1 MKRLRI
7 ILFLMFFATMLHQLT
22 YSQEKVPRSVLG
34 NGGAALSSG
43 DFRMFGTLGQPIA
56 GVTSNSSNIH
66 KVGFWYIGIDLIT
79 SVEQVQTSDNLPT
92 EFRLQQNYPNPFNPS
107 TTIRFAIPRRSHV
120 TLKLYD
126 ILGRKV
132 ATLVDERLQTGEH
145 KVVFDASVLASGIY
159 VYRIQAGKFVRSRK
173 LMLLK

>member
-1 MKRLRI
+1 MKCLKI

-22 YSQEKVPRSVLG
+22 YSQEAVPRGVLG
-34 NGGAALSSG
+34 NGGSALSSE
-43 DFRMFGTLGQPIA
+43 DLRMFGTLGQAIV
-56 GVTSNSSNIH
+56 GVTSNSSNSN
-66 KVGFWYIGIDLIT
+66 KVGFWYLPIDLIT
-79 SVEQVQTSDNLPT
+79 SVEQLQRSDNLPK

-107 TTIRFAIPRRSHV
+107 TTIRFAIPQRSDV

-132 ATLVDERLQTGEH
+132 ATLVDERLKTGEYN
-145 KVVFDASVLASGIY
+145 VVFDASALASGVY
-159 VYRIQAGKFVRSRK
+159 VYRIQAGEFVRSMK